1 MYQTQ
6 ESPVSDFDAPVIIV
20 GAGPAGLSLALN
32 LARLGMRSMIVE
44 KRPDRGNHPRAHYV
58 NTRTA
63 ELFHIWGIERDM
75 VAVGFPVEFLPFST
89 LAMFGGPTDEERD
102 LMAPARVGSCAQDL
116 IEGLMLK
123 VLDGYG
129 LCDIRYGM
137 DCVSVTD
144 HGSSVEVVVAK
155 GAERTTLK
163 ARWCAAAD
171 GSGSPVRRALGV
183 EMIGDPD
190 LGSVMN
196 MYFLGRLIPE
206 DAIPSIGVLSSDPEL
221 RGAFL
226 SMDGKERWCFHCH
239 YDPKVEGPADFD
251 VVRATSLIRRAAGLA
266 DDVPIDVKSI
276 RPWTMTAL
284 VAERMRVGSIFLLG
298 DAAHAFPPTG
308 GFGMNSGIQDGHN
321 LAWKLKAVFDGLGG
335 EALLDSYDAERRPVA
350 FLNTAQS
357 FRNNRTQNLSGNE
370 AVSPIS
376 DATLATIESFA
387 TKSVRSSAAEQTD
400 PDERERIEMIEHYA
414 SVGQELGFA
423 YDQSAVIV
431 NDGVP
436 RPDVL
441 ISKYIANASP
451 GARAPHIALKHGA
464 ETVSSIAVFDGA
476 FTLVTAAGGSD
487 WRDAAALIPE
497 SLGLKSISIG
507 AGQDYDPGDV
517 DFMDIYGL
525 DADGAVLIRPD
536 GHVSFRSKGKDAD
549 ALTTLATALATSYG
563 V

>member
-1 MYQTQ
+1 
-6 ESPVSDFDAPVIIV
+6 VSDFDAPVIII

-32 LARLGMRSMIVE
+32 LARLGMRSIIVE

-63 ELFHIWGIERDM
+63 ELFHVWGIERAV
-75 VAVGFPVEFLPFST
+75 VAAGFPVEFLPFST
-89 LAMFGGPTDEERD
+89 LALFGGPTDEERD

-116 IEGLMLK
+116 IEGFMLK
-123 VLDGYG
+123 ALDAFN

-137 DCVSVTD
+137 DCISVTD
-144 HGSSVEVVVAK
+144 HGGGVEVVVATS
-155 GAERTTLK
+155 EEYVTLT

-171 GSGSPVRRALGV
+171 GAGSPVRRALDV
-183 EMIGDPD
+183 KMIGDPD

-196 MYFLGRLIPE
+196 MYFHGRLIPE
-206 DAIPSIGVLSSDPEL
+206 DAIPSIGVL
-221 RGAFL
+221 GAFL

-251 VVRATSLIRRAAGLA
+251 AERAILLIRRAAGLA
-266 DDVPIDVKSI
+266 ADVPIAVKSI

-284 VAERMRVGSIFLLG
+284 VAERMRIGSVFLLG

-321 LAWKLKAVFDGLGG
+321 LAWKLKAVFDGIGG
-335 EALLDSYDAERRPVA
+335 DILLDSYDAERRPVA

-414 SVGQELGFA
+414 SIGQELGFA
-423 YDQSAVIV
+423 YDQSPVIID
-431 NDGVP
+431 DGIP

-441 ISKYIANASP
+441 ISKYIPNAAP
-451 GARAPHIALKHGA
+451 GARAPHIALERNG
-464 ETVSSIAVFDGA
+464 EILSTICLFDGA
-476 FTLVTAAGGSD
+476 FTLVTAGDGTD
-487 WRDAAALIPE
+487 WRVAASKLPAAYAV
-497 SLGLKSISIG
+497 KSVSIG
-507 AGQDYDPGDV
+507 SGQDFESRDI
-517 DFMDIYGL
+517 DFMSLYGIER
-525 DADGAVLIRPD
+525 DGAVLVRPD
-536 GHVSFRSKGKDAD
+536 GHVCFRSKTKCSDSFTE
-549 ALTTLATALATSYG
+549 LTRAINASYG
-563 V
+563 AGQI